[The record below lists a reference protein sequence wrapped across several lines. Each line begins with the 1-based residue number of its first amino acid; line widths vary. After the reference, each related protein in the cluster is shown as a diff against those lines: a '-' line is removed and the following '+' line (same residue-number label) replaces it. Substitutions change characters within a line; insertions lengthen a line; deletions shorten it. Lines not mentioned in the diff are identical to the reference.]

1 MIENNELI
9 ENSLIRIVD
18 SRGSEVYQKI
28 ESINDGTTLIKIEH
42 VNLKPGVYTIL
53 IEGNNN
59 KIIRKKHIVQ

>member
-1 MIENNELI
+1 MILNNELI

-53 IEGNNN
+53 EGNNN
-59 KIIRKKHIVQ
+59 KIMQEKHIVQ